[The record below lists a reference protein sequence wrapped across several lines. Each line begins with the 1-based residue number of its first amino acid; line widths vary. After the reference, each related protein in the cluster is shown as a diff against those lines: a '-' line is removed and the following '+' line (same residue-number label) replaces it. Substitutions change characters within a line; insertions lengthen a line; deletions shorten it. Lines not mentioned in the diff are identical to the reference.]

1 MGCVSS
7 KLDDSPAVALCRHRR
22 AFLDEAV
29 RHRFAFSEAHAAYL
43 HSLKAVGLSLDRFL
57 NLNFEAAALGSA
69 SPILDLPPHTKGG
82 PHQTEP
88 PGSPP
93 GRIQHHLHSSSGS
106 GSHLHFGSEDN
117 NDDDG
122 DGSSCPDSFHN
133 HDISSPIH
141 HQHSYDG
148 GFMNISYMRRQTTPS
163 VAYKQRRPMSPET
176 MHMGESSS
184 SHYPYT
190 DYPNNLNYDLH
201 NGYRN
206 YSNYGAGGN
215 LSDGGFYPPA
225 GASSSKPPPPPPSP
239 PRSSTWDSLNPF
251 DAFENNFPALSAP
264 SHGISNKVRD
274 EEGIP
279 DLEDEED
286 DEVVKNVHG
295 DHKLVDR
302 NRSNKS
308 KPLSDDSSVVDDE
321 MDLEHIVF
329 NNATDAMGTPKVRG
343 NANEFKRH
351 GGFSGDSEVVK
362 EIRFQFER
370 ASEFGNELAKFLE
383 VGKQPYEWKRNSHN
397 VSSKLLHLPAAFLQ
411 RSMSKR
417 SDNGD
422 HAVLNVDQDVGLR
435 SKNLSSTLHKL
446 YLWETKLYEEVK
458 VEEKMRIL
466 HEQKSRK
473 MKRMD
478 ERGSE
483 AQKVEAA
490 RSFIRSLSSKIKIAI
505 QVVDKI
511 SVKINTL
518 RDEEL
523 WPQLN
528 EFIYG
533 LTKMW
538 KSMLECHRNQCQA
551 IGVAKQLDAIAF
563 RKHFSDTHF
572 EATRQLE
579 HDLVSWTLGF
589 SRWVGAQNGFVRALN
604 NWLMSC
610 LLYVPEETPDGVAPF
625 SPGRIGAPRVFVICH
640 MWSQLLD
647 RVSEKEAV
655 GSMREFASNVLQI
668 WDRDKAEMQRR
679 MSANKDE
686 TDIRSLEKKDQ
697 KMLKKIEALD
707 RKMVSSAS
715 TRHVVY
721 PSETAKGG
729 SFQVSLQH
737 VLEAME
743 MFGTNSLRV
752 YEELL
757 QRIEENRVDTEHE
770 EIS

>member
-1 MGCVSS
+1 MGCVTS
-7 KLDDSPAVALCRHRR
+7 KLDDSPAVALCRDRR

-57 NLNFEAAALGSA
+57 NLNFDDAVLGSA
-69 SPILDLPPHTKGG
+69 SPVLDLPTRRKGET
-82 PHQTEP
+82 HKAEP
-88 PGSPP
+88 PGSSPVK
-93 GRIQHHLHSSSGS
+93 IQHHLHSHSGS
-106 GSHLHFGSEDN
+106 GSHLGFHSWSED
-117 NDDDG
+117 DDY
-122 DGSSCPDSFHN
+122 SSGHVSFHN
-133 HDISSPIH
+133 RDISSPIH

-148 GFMNISYMRRQTTPS
+148 GFTNISYMRRQTTPS

-176 MHMGESSS
+176 MCMGESSS

-190 DYPNNLNYDLH
+190 DYSNNLDYDLH

-206 YSNYGAGGN
+206 CSNYGAGGD
-215 LSDGGFYPPA
+215 LSDGGLYPPS

-239 PRSSTWDSLNPF
+239 PRSSMWDSLNPF
-251 DAFENNFPALSAP
+251 DSFENNFPALNAP
-264 SHGISNKVRD
+264 SHDVSNRVRD

-279 DLEDEED
+279 DLEDERD

-295 DHKLVDR
+295 DQKLVDGKR
-302 NRSNKS
+302 RNKS
-308 KPLSDDSSVVDDE
+308 KPLGDDSRVADDD

-329 NNATDAMGTPKVRG
+329 NNATDAMDTSKIRG
-343 NANEFKRH
+343 NANEFKRR
-351 GGFSGDSEVVK
+351 GVFNGDSEVVK
-362 EIRFQFER
+362 EIRVQFER
-370 ASEFGNELAKFLE
+370 ASDFGNELAKFLE
-383 VGKQPYEWKRNSHN
+383 VGKLPYEWKRNSHN
-397 VSSKLLHLPAAFLQ
+397 VASKILHLPAVFLQ

-422 HAVLNVDQDVGLR
+422 HVVLNVDQDVGLR

-483 AQKVEAA
+483 GQKVEAA
-490 RSFIRSLSSKIKIAI
+490 RSSVRSLSSKIKIAI

-538 KSMLECHRNQCQA
+538 KSMLECHHNQCQA
-551 IGVAKQLDAIAF
+551 IGVAKHLDAIAF
-563 RKHFSDTHF
+563 RKHFSDPHF

-579 HDLVSWTLGF
+579 HDLVNWTLGL

-610 LLYVPEETPDGVAPF
+610 LLYVPVETPDGVAPF
-625 SPGRIGAPRVFVICH
+625 SPGRIGAPQVFVICH
-640 MWSQLLD
+640 LWSQLLD

-655 GSMREFASNVLQI
+655 GSMREFTSNVLQI

-679 MSANKDE
+679 MLANKDE
-686 TDIRSLEKKDQ
+686 TNVRSLEKDQ
-697 KMLKKIEALD
+697 KMQKEIEALD
-707 RKMVSSAS
+707 RKTVAS
-715 TRHVVY
+715 NNGMPSTGHVVY
-721 PSETAKGG
+721 PSETANGG
-729 SFQVSLQH
+729 SFQASLQH

-757 QRIEENRVDTEHE
+757 QRIEENRVDN
-770 EIS
+770 EISY